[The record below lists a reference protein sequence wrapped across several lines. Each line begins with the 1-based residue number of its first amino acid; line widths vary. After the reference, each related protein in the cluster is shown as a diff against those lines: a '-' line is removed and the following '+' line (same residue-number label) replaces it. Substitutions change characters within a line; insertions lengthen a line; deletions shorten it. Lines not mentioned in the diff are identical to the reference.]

1 MDAHSWPIV
10 SPSTSN
16 TAGGLAEGMVTDH
29 ICENKACVNPD
40 HLRELRNWQNLRRP
54 HIRDDAEQERRRTI
68 WREANSRR
76 RTYSPS
82 YVLGGEEIPWFYVDD
97 GVRRQ

>member
-1 MDAHSWPIV
+1 MHMDGRPQLAHRVAFYLKHGRWP
-10 SPSTSN
+10 
-16 TAGGLAEGMVTDH
+16 AEGMVTDH

-54 HIRDDAEQERRRTI
+54 HIRDDAEQERSRTI

-82 YVLGGEEIPWFYVDD
+82 YVLGGE
-97 GVRRQ
+97 